1 MTKEEKDR
9 ISNQRG
15 LVQPSPLGLGAQG
28 VPAFPQSLS
37 SDRPLSF
44 TNNASGGLAN
54 EGYNFRQPSR
64 NNLSLPS
71 QTSMP
76 IQGGPLSGGIS
87 GMTAYTSSLGLSGG
101 AFGSGEMGSR
111 DFRSLGLSQPQSLSL
126 DQPFSFTNAST
137 GLANEGY
144 NFRQPS
150 TNNFAL
156 PLQTSIPIEGGP
168 LSVGINRAQTAG
180 QMGRIA
186 MQNPY
191 GTIFATEQQQANMNA
206 QRSPDQQ
213 SSRTPEQQQALLA
226 QMRTR
231 GAAIGQDIMKR
242 NEEVFTAKKAER
254 NVVDDMVS
262 QAMRSGYTA
271 KEAKAMAQPYYKAQP
286 SSIAGIQRDFANYQ
300 GVGVNKMTGFVQD
313 NIRDM
318 FPSNMGARPAFG
330 SGASVLPAGG
340 GGGMPYEPIP
350 MPSSTRGGRIGASD
364 FGTRA
369 GMETPSPYPSGDES
383 RAKRAARRNQ
393 RQGTEYGSSG
403 YNPIIPA
410 ELRG

>member
-28 VPAFPQSLS
+28 VPAFPQSLN

-71 QTSMP
+71 QTSIP

-87 GMTAYTSSLGLSGG
+87 GMTAYTSPLGLSGG
-101 AFGSGEMGSR
+101 TFGSTRSGSALGGLNLSEAGSR
-111 DFRSLGLSQPQSLSL
+111 DFGSLGPSQPQALSL
-126 DQPFSFTNAST
+126 GQPFSFTNAST

-144 NFRQPS
+144 NFRRPS

-180 QMGRIA
+180 PMGRIA

-206 QRSPDQQ
+206 QRTPDQQ
-213 SSRTPEQQQALLA
+213 SSRTPEQQQELLA

-231 GAAIGQDIMKR
+231 GAAIGRDIAGFQENFFQSKR
-242 NEEVFTAKKAER
+242 EERSTVNEMMNKAKKA
-254 NVVDDMVS
+254 
-262 QAMRSGYTA
+262 GYTA
-271 KEAKAMAQPYYKAQP
+271 KEAKAMAQPYYRSQP
-286 SSIAGIQRDFANYQ
+286 SSIADIQNSAQNYAATAGFSGIR
-300 GVGVNKMTGFVQD
+300 QD
-313 NIRDM
+313 AIRNM
-318 FPSNMGARPAFG
+318 FPSDMNERIAFRARIY
-330 SGASVLPAGG
+330 GG
-340 GGGMPYEPIP
+340 
-350 MPSSTRGGRIGASD
+350 
-364 FGTRA
+364 
-369 GMETPSPYPSGDES
+369 
-383 RAKRAARRNQ
+383 
-393 RQGTEYGSSG
+393 GSSG
-403 YNPIIPA
+403 GGRSSRRQGERLGERRGSRSDPVLPP
-410 ELRG
+410 ELQG